1 MDAQITESVVFA
13 VLGSRGLGP
22 QLYGAFPEG
31 RLEEYIPVSKN
42 FAKNQPNICCY
53 EIRKN
58 FLKVLML
65 TVSLGP

>member
-1 MDAQITESVVFA
+1 MFFFQDVDAQITESVVFA

-42 FAKNQPNICCY
+42 FAKKTAEN
-53 EIRKN
+53 
-58 FLKVLML
+58 L
-65 TVSLGP
+65 

>member
-42 FAKNQPNICCY
+42 FAKNQPNICY
-53 EIRKN
+53 N
-58 FLKVLML
+58 NL
-65 TVSLGP
+65 